1 MGPQLEFRTIQSL
14 QHLTLMR
21 VAHHDSLL
29 EFGQVEGMQRLA
41 GFQKNVV
48 GHIDHIVDRPQPRG
62 HQAVGQPL
70 RTGPDIDPA
79 DDPRGVKG
87 TAGILQPDK
96 AVRRFLRDGRRRSQY
111 CFDFGQSRHLS
122 SHTAVAEQIRSV
134 RSHLQFE
141 HRVGRKEVLHRSA
154 HRKVSRQN
162 EQAIRIFGQRQ
173 LLGTA

>member
-1 MGPQLEFRTIQSL
+1 
-14 QHLTLMR
+14 
-21 VAHHDSLL
+21 
-29 EFGQVEGMQRLA
+29 MQRLA

-62 HQAVGQPL
+62 RQAVGQPL

-96 AVRRFLRDGRRRSQY
+96 AVRRFLRDGRGRRQY

-122 SHTAVAEQIRSV
+122 GHTAVAEQIRTV
-134 RSHLQFE
+134 GRHFQFE
-141 HRVGRKEVLHRSA
+141 HRVGRKEFLHRFP